1 MNDQTQT
8 TSAQQAKSHPSASQR
23 KTDMLVSTLDAMA
36 GDLEKAAKELRR
48 ISKDIEVDRDV
59 MRTSEAAEVLTNLM
73 GNLRLDKLVLMP
85 CQILKI
91 EMLEQRNPA

>member
-8 TSAQQAKSHPSASQR
+8 TSAQQTQSHPSASQR